1 MIEHYPIQLI
11 ALDETTQQA
20 LELASLSKFDQ
31 ILKSDLEKLSSV
43 LVGDHHH
50 ILVLSH
56 LSDKIA
62 ERVINEL
69 GNSEDPI
76 IILPDTVRETEE
88 LKQLLL
94 GGTRVILAPSDTLLS
109 ISLSHTLEIIQ
120 SLFYGNKTEN
130 EIDLDHSDIYE
141 VIRKST
147 ITELHESSGTDL
159 STTMM
164 RLFNLPR
171 RLDDVAGAII
181 LFTVHE
187 DRLILEISEAMDVAE
202 AQLPDEA
209 YVLFATRNNT
219 SDLQSGTITALISRY
234 YDFEQDLQKE
244 INQSSSY
251 FGKVSVIVDAFAQ
264 GVINGQEADLLAERN
279 NLDTGDV
286 NAVYAMIYEQPRET
300 VKLIKMLADEK
311 IESSRKI
318 EAVADVIIDESVNL
332 DIAEALVDTNQL
344 PVDDILTIVDLKR
357 EGKLPLQSVEIPS
370 KLKDKYADLKLAR
383 SADTLVLINK
393 DDLHQESSGMTTVE
407 TNELKLYE
415 KSGVKWYVGKDLPE
429 AEIDLFVEAY
439 QEQEK

>member
-1 MIEHYPIQLI
+1 MIENYPIQLI
-11 ALDETTQQA
+11 ALDETAQQA
-20 LELASLSKFDQ
+20 LELASLSKFDH

-43 LVGDHHH
+43 LVEDHHH
-50 ILVLSH
+50 ILILSQ

-62 ERVINEL
+62 ETVISEL
-69 GNSEDPI
+69 SNSEDPI
-76 IILPDTVRETEE
+76 IILPDTVWETEE

-94 GGTRVILAPSDTLLS
+94 GGMRVILSPSDTLLS

-120 SLFYGNKTEN
+120 SLFYGNETEN
-130 EIDLDHSDIYE
+130 EIVLEHSDIYE
-141 VIRKST
+141 MIWKST

-171 RLDDVAGAII
+171 RLDDVVGAII

-187 DRLILEISEAMDVAE
+187 DRSILEISEALDVAE

-209 YVLFATRNNT
+209 YVLFTTRNNT
-219 SDLQSGTITALISRY
+219 SDLKSGSITVLISRY

-251 FGKVSVIVDAFAQ
+251 FGKVSVIVDAFAG

-279 NLDTGDV
+279 SLDTGDLKV
-286 NAVYAMIYEQPRET
+286 IYTMAYEQPEET

-318 EAVADVIIDESVNL
+318 EAVADVIIDESVDL
-332 DIAEALVDTNQL
+332 DVAEALVDTNQL
-344 PVDDILTIVDLKR
+344 PVDDILAIVDLKR
-357 EGKLPLQSVEIPS
+357 EGKLPLQSVEMPS
-370 KLKDKYADLKLAR
+370 DLKGKYADLKLAR
-383 SADTLVLINK
+383 KRRYFGTD
-393 DDLHQESSGMTTVE
+393 QQRRPSSG
-407 TNELKLYE
+407 
-415 KSGVKWYVGKDLPE
+415 
-429 AEIDLFVEAY
+429 
-439 QEQEK
+439 EQWFDDCRDK